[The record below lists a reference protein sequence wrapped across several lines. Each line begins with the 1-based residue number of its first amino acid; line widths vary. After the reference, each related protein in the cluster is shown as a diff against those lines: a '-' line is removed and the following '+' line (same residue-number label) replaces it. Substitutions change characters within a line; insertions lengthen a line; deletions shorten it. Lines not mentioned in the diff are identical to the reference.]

1 MEYNNPEIK
10 VFIALPEV
18 INSGY
23 WEVRRQQAGG

>member
-1 MEYNNPEIK
+1 MEYNNLEIK

-23 WEVRRQQAGG
+23 WEVRWQQAGD